1 MKDDILYARRQGGVA
16 TLVLNRPAK
25 KNSLSPQLVEKLGD
39 TLRELETDEAVRVL
53 IIRGAGDQAFCA
65 GYDIGALPTQ
75 TDGGRDKLAQLAPVE
90 KLFDAVFNFPFPV
103 IAALNGDAFGA
114 GCELALCCDIRIGS
128 ENIRMGMPPAKLGM
142 VYLHKGLRRFVNLLG
157 AASTKEL
164 FFTARAYPAHQLKAM
179 GMLHYLVPAD
189 ELESFTY
196 QMADDIAANAPLAL
210 KGNKRICNLLAAQN
224 PLTPLDQAVA
234 DALAQEALN
243 SHDLKEGQRAFLEKR
258 APQFKGC

>member
-1 MKDDILYARRQGGVA
+1 MKDDILYARRQGDVA

-39 TLRELETDEAVRVL
+39 AIRELETDETVRVL

-65 GYDIGALPTQ
+65 GYDISALPTQ
-75 TDGGRDKLAQLAPVE
+75 LDDGQDKLAQLAPVE
-90 KLFDAVFNFPFPV
+90 KLFDAIYHFPFPV

-128 ENIRMGMPPAKLGM
+128 DHIRMGMPPAKLGM
-142 VYLHKGLRRFVNLLG
+142 VYTHKGLRRFINLLG
-157 AASTKEL
+157 AARTKEL

-189 ELESFTY
+189 ELENFTY
-196 QMADDIAANAPLAL
+196 QMAEEIAANAPLSL
-210 KGNKRICNLLAAQN
+210 KGNKRICNLLSAQN
-224 PLTPLDQAVA
+224 PLAPSDQAVA
-234 DALAQEALN
+234 NALAQEALN
-243 SHDLKEGQRAFLEKR
+243 SRDLKEGQRAFLEKR
-258 APQFKGC
+258 RPRFKGC